1 MKLISL
7 NVQCGVN
14 YEPLVEF
21 IKRQSSEI
29 DIFCFQEVFHD
40 TTKMRPLLGNKA
52 RPKLFSEIQNIL
64 QDFNGYHFPTQEG
77 DFGGLAIF
85 IKKSFAVNKVSNDIF
100 FQNLNIMI
108 NENDEN
114 YFSMGRNLQSVK
126 FSHSGKEYTVFNFH
140 GMWIANGKED
150 TEKRILQ
157 SKEIRKIFDKSRGA
171 KILCTDLNVE
181 PNTKSVTILN
191 EGNKNLIQEF
201 KTISTRSVSKNRSE
215 IVDYVIVSPEV
226 EVKNFEVL
234 KDEVSD
240 HLPLFLEFN

>member
-14 YEPLVEF
+14 YKPLIEF
-21 IKRQSSEI
+21 IEKQSRDI
-29 DIFCFQEVFHD
+29 DIFCFQEIFND
-40 TTKMRPLLGNKA
+40 TIKMRPLLGGKA
-52 RPKLFSEIQNIL
+52 RPKLFSELQNIL
-64 QDFNGYHFPTQEG
+64 SDFNGYHFPTLEG

-85 IKKSFAVNKVSNDIF
+85 IKKSIVVNKIGNDTF
-100 FQNLNIMI
+100 FQDLDIMI
-108 NENDEN
+108 DENEEN
-114 YFSMGRNLQSVK
+114 YFSMGRNLQSAK
-126 FSHSGKEYTVFNFH
+126 FSYLGKEYTVFNFH
-140 GMWIANGKED
+140 GMWIVNGKGD

-157 SKEIRKIFDKSRGA
+157 SEEVRKIFDKTKGA

-181 PNTKSVTILN
+181 PNTKSVKILDT
-191 EGNKNLIQEF
+191 GNKNLIKEF
-201 KTISTRSVSKNRSE
+201 GITSTRSLSKKRPE